1 MAKKLESR
9 TSLTEFAP
17 LSPESKSQTFSI
29 RNIFFRNRD
38 KSASSEPKGSNS
50 QRDKLESSSTSDNL
64 YLSSDSVFSV
74 EKRMI
79 LSSPERRGMSG
90 ILGKIMDNIVDK
102 KKKGLQNYKDSD
114 FKQYWMPDSNCRE
127 CYDCGDKFT
136 TFRRRHHCR
145 VCGQIFCWRCC
156 SQEIPGDLIG
166 YTDDLRVCSYCCKM
180 VLSCV
185 QSLDSTS
192 QSDDDSLSF
201 RESQQK
207 KFRFDSH
214 SESSPSPKQSVTS
227 PARRKSSVI
236 GFREEDFA
244 KAKPYKS
251 ALDTL
256 SCRERTQKID
266 GPIQDRPHLK
276 QLMHKLL
283 NSVQSVS
290 LWKQE
295 YKDHHTKVILGCDI
309 VDWLVAHDATLSRS
323 DAINI
328 GQAFIDAQF
337 LECIIPQQNFI
348 DGNVFYKPLEQSH
361 LDKPDENSNEIQESM
376 EPLWVKEIQPSSS
389 YIFKESGKDSSNTT
403 LSPNTPRFSG
413 SYSRLSSSS
422 SMFYLDLDIKE
433 SKVSVFKSQHES
445 EQSSSSKQEEQSVV
459 NDSREDSDQDNVV
472 FFNTKILGGF
482 INNPESAHMP
492 DDLDNS
498 IMKSIISSRSW
509 HHSHLRE
516 DNGEKDAFENL
527 NAAYKVHEATLLNQ
541 LLSNEGLSLSW
552 SEIILPI
559 IHHVVDSVRPDV
571 KNDSDDMDI
580 RQYVQ
585 FKKIP
590 GGSKSECSIV
600 SGVVFTK
607 SVAHKKMRQRIQS
620 PTVLLLTSAISYQR
634 IENKLCSLDPII
646 MQEYEYLKN
655 IIGKLTVFKPDILLV
670 EKTVSRLAQEMLLNL
685 GITVALNVKLSV
697 MERIARC
704 TQAAIV
710 STVDAH
716 LGRPQLGTCKKFKV
730 KTYSI
735 AGKSKT
741 LMFFEG
747 CPENLGCTILLR
759 GGSANE
765 LKKVKQVVQFMLFVA
780 YNWNLERSFLMDEF
794 AFLPSLVSE
803 TMECEESLSTEAQP
817 MDQTPAG
824 DSATENAPMDI
835 NTAGDPGAN
844 LPKKSKSRVDE
855 LGRKLETESISDFSD
870 PLHSYLQLE
879 NDVFQS
885 DPCDLKVDELPPT
898 NTFSKLLDDIIL
910 CASLN
915 VKPSLPF
922 LETEAGKK
930 CELRK
935 FFPADIYWS
944 RHFEKENETQIL
956 HPIDTQT
963 DLEDESIS
971 LKGLINSKNVEVL
984 PTHPLTN
991 FKITDVLDSSME
1003 MQTLLADFRAR
1014 GGTIKFLCP
1023 HEKAAKEK
1031 EKKQTSMHQT
1041 SRDHARTEISTN
1053 TGLCWEKKTDVLD
1066 PYNHQTLAVLFS
1078 SYSCASDNAP
1088 NYCVNPWVVKMEFYG
1103 SNDITLGGFL
1113 DRYCFRSSYICPSPT
1128 CVTPMTEHVRK
1139 FVHGTGCVHILLH
1152 ELSTGVPVA
1161 ENNILM
1167 WSWCHICTKATPVVS
1182 MSEDT
1187 WSFSF
1192 AKYLELRF
1200 YADSYKRRGKNEL
1213 CQHSLHH
1220 DHYQYFAQN
1229 NLVAI
1234 FKYTPV
1240 LIWEV
1245 VFPAFIISVTD
1256 KAIPLASLVEQI
1268 KIIAMKG
1275 HGIHSDLLTT
1285 LFALRDEYCETTSED
1300 FIEDMIDMLKLETLP
1315 FREKIEGI
1323 QLHLTSPTL
1332 ETLQIKSADDLEY
1345 NKDICSYMWKIED
1358 QITLLKFHIANVV
1371 QIWNN
1376 RIQEFISARK
1386 KEKLQAKPSSQ
1397 SGRNSEGSF
1406 NMHEESAVK
1415 ASSFSPDDQ
1424 LMSSVGASVI
1434 DSKTSEPKRNFLI
1447 SKMCPKVKSE
1457 NTKKYVESFCKEK
1470 CRRFSSPARSL
1481 SFGSIN
1487 DPSKYAFEFPKLKHA
1502 KSEPDY
1508 LVCHSDEFNNVFF
1521 QREGS
1526 LSSSDSCY
1534 AYGVTPGICAALKV
1548 SEAEDYDS
1556 YVVCHKDCVD
1566 ERSAS
1571 PVSRKHHERSKS
1583 ETEAVFSHS
1592 SHGSKHTPEK
1602 QTSMDGK
1609 TEKRSVKTLL
1619 NQLKPASTF
1628 TPIENPFSNLEHLL
1642 LPVPQKIPVIVH
1654 EGEPSSII
1662 AYALSTDDYEQ
1673 KLQELKLNLST
1684 MNISQ
1689 KDSQTSS
1696 PLLKHRSNI
1705 KLQSENI
1712 TRSDVHFS
1720 SDDTYDFSADSTD
1733 KSHLKPSS
1741 KTSNLHLEV
1750 QFSDNSTKFY
1760 CRVYYAEQFRKLRS
1774 LIFSEGEERFI
1785 RSLSHCVQ
1793 WVARGGKSGS
1803 LFCKTHDDRFILK
1816 QMPRLELQSFMDL
1829 APAYFQYLNKSYLE
1843 QKPTLLA
1850 KIVGIFRIGF
1860 KNTTT
1865 NAATKMDLLVMENL
1879 FYNRNITRKY
1889 DLKGSIR
1896 NRLVNTNGDQEED
1909 IVLLDENL
1917 LKITCDNP
1925 FYVRPHSKTVLTLAI
1940 SNDTQFLVDQSVMD
1954 YSLLVGLEE
1963 EKGQLVVGIID
1974 YIRTFTWDKKVE
1986 MLIKSSGILG
1996 GHGKMPTVVS
2006 PELYKM
2012 RFCEAMDS
2020 YFLWIP
2026 DRWTGLGKGVD
2037 G

>member
-29 RNIFFRNRD
+29 RNIFFRNKE
-38 KSASSEPKGSNS
+38 KSTSSEIKTPEA
-50 QRDKLESSSTSDNL
+50 QRERPEDAVISDDL
-64 YLSSDSVFSV
+64 YMSSDSPYSV
-74 EKRMI
+74 EKRMA
-79 LSSPERRGMSG
+79 LSGAERRGMSG

-114 FKQYWMPDSNCRE
+114 FKQYWMPDSNCKE

-156 SQEIPGDLIG
+156 NQEIPGDLIG
-166 YTDDLRVCSYCCKM
+166 YTDDLRVCSFCCKM

-185 QSLDSTS
+185 QSLDSS
-192 QSDDDSLSF
+192 QQTEDDSQSF

-207 KFRFDSH
+207 KFRFDSQ
-214 SESSPSPKQSVTS
+214 SESLPSPKQSITS

-244 KAKPYKS
+244 KAKPFKS
-251 ALDTL
+251 ALESLT
-256 SCRERTQKID
+256 CRERTQKID
-266 GPIQDRPHLK
+266 GPIQDRAHLK
-276 QLMHKLL
+276 QLMHQLL

-309 VDWLVAHDATLSRS
+309 VDWLVEHDATLSRS
-323 DAINI
+323 DAVNI
-328 GQAFIDAQF
+328 GQAFIDAQLF
-337 LECIIPQQNFI
+337 ECIMPQQKFI
-348 DGNVFYKPLEQSH
+348 DGNVFYKPLEQPH
-361 LDKPDENSNEIQESM
+361 IYNPDENSNEIQESM
-376 EPLWVKEIQPSSS
+376 EPLWVKEIQPSNS
-389 YIFKESGKDSSNTT
+389 YIFKDNNRDSSNT
-403 LSPNTPRFSG
+403 LSPITPRFSG
-413 SYSRLSSSS
+413 SLSRLSSSS
-422 SMFYLDLDIKE
+422 SMFYLDLDVKE
-433 SKVSVFKSQHES
+433 SKVSIFKSQHES
-445 EQSSSSKQEEQSVV
+445 ETSTSSKPDAPATSGT
-459 NDSREDSDQDNVV
+459 NDSTTDPDQENVV
-472 FFNTKILGGF
+472 FFNTKVLGGF
-482 INNPESAHMP
+482 VHDADGTAMT

-498 IMKSIISSRSW
+498 IMKSIISSRTW

-516 DNGEKDAFENL
+516 DNGEKSAFENL
-527 NAAYKVHEATLLNQ
+527 NAAYKTHEATLLNQ

-590 GGSKSECSIV
+590 GGAKTECSIV

-607 SVAHKKMRQRIQS
+607 SVAHKKMRQRIQN

-634 IENKLCSLDPII
+634 VENKLCSLDPII
-646 MQEYEYLKN
+646 MQEFEYLKN
-655 IIGKLTVFKPDILLV
+655 TIGKLTVFKPDILLV
-670 EKTVSRLAQEMLLNL
+670 EKTVSRLAQEMLLDL
-685 GITVALNVKLSV
+685 GITVALNVKMSV
-697 MERIARC
+697 MERVARC

-716 LGRPQLGTCKKFKV
+716 LGRPQLGTCKKYKV

-735 AGKSKT
+735 GGKPKT

-765 LKKVKQVVQFMLFVA
+765 LKKVKQVVQFMIYGA

-794 AFLPSLVSE
+794 AYLPSQVTE
-803 TMECEESLSTEAQP
+803 PMECEDSQEDEGITTEQLCIDSSVSHDISSES
-817 MDQTPAG
+817 
-824 DSATENAPMDI
+824 NKV
-835 NTAGDPGAN
+835 GDPGAN

-879 NDVFQS
+879 NDVFLS
-885 DPCDLKVDELPPT
+885 DTCDFKVDDLPAA

-910 CASLN
+910 CSSLN

-935 FFPADIYWS
+935 FFPSEIYWS
-944 RHFEKENETQIL
+944 RHFDKENEAPVL
-956 HPIDTQT
+956 HPIETQT
-963 DLEDESIS
+963 DLDDENVS
-971 LKGLINSKNVEVL
+971 LKGLINSKNVEIL
-984 PTHPLTN
+984 PSHPLTN
-991 FKITDVLDSSME
+991 FRITDILNSSQE
-1003 MQTLLADFRAR
+1003 MQALLADFRAR
-1014 GGTIKFLCP
+1014 GGTIKYLCP

-1031 EKKQTSMHQT
+1031 EKKLTTIHQNKEHT
-1041 SRDHARTEISTN
+1041 RSEMNTN
-1053 TGLCWEKKTDVLD
+1053 TGLCWEKKTDALD

-1113 DRYCFRSSYICPSPT
+1113 DRYCFRSSYICPSAS
-1128 CVTPMTEHVRK
+1128 CITPMTEHVRK
-1139 FVHGTGCVHILLH
+1139 FVHGSGCVHILLH
-1152 ELSTGVPVA
+1152 ELSSGVPMS

-1182 MSEDT
+1182 MSQDT

-1200 YADSYKRRGKNEL
+1200 YADGYKRRGNNEV

-1256 KAIPLASLVEQI
+1256 RAIPVTALVEQI
-1268 KIIAMKG
+1268 KTIAMKG

-1285 LFALRDEYCETTSED
+1285 LFALREEYCETTSED

-1323 QLHLTSPTL
+1323 QLQLTSPTL
-1332 ETLQIKSADDLEY
+1332 ETLQIKSADNLEY
-1345 NKDICSYMWKIED
+1345 NKDICNYMWKIED
-1358 QITLLKFHIANVV
+1358 QVTLLKFHIANVV
-1371 QIWNN
+1371 QIWNT
-1376 RIQEFISARK
+1376 RIQEFILARK
-1386 KEKLQAKPSSQ
+1386 KEQKLQAKVTSQ
-1397 SGRNSEGSF
+1397 SSRISEGSF
-1406 NMHEESAVK
+1406 NLQEESTAK
-1415 ASSFSPDDQ
+1415 PTSISPEDQ
-1424 LMSSVGASVI
+1424 LLNSLTVSAA
-1434 DSKTSEPKRNFLI
+1434 DSKGSESKSTSLT

-1481 SFGSIN
+1481 SWGSIN
-1487 DPSKYAFEFPKLKHA
+1487 NLSKFDLGLPKFKRT

-1526 LSSSDSCY
+1526 ISSSDSF

-1548 SEAEDYDS
+1548 SEVEDYDS
-1556 YVVCHKDCVD
+1556 YVVCHKDSVD
-1566 ERSAS
+1566 ESGVS

-1583 ETEAVFSHS
+1583 ETEAVMSHS

-1602 QTSMDGK
+1602 QASMDGK
-1609 TEKRSVKTLL
+1609 TEKRSVKNLL
-1619 NQLKPASTF
+1619 NTLKPASTF
-1628 TPIENPFSNLEHLL
+1628 TPLENPFSNLEHLL
-1642 LPVPQKIPVIVH
+1642 LPVPQKVPVIVH

-1662 AYALSTDDYEQ
+1662 AYALATDDYEQ
-1673 KLQELKLNLST
+1673 KLQELKLNLNT

-1696 PLLKHRSNI
+1696 PLLKHRSI
-1705 KLQSENI
+1705 KLQSEN
-1712 TRSDVHFS
+1712 TSRSDVHFS
-1720 SDDTYDFSADSTD
+1720 SDDTY
-1733 KSHLKPSS
+1733 
-1741 KTSNLHLEV
+1741 
-1750 QFSDNSTKFY
+1750 
-1760 CRVYYAEQFRKLRS
+1760 
-1774 LIFSEGEERFI
+1774 
-1785 RSLSHCVQ
+1785 
-1793 WVARGGKSGS
+1793 GKS
-1803 LFCKTHDDRFILK
+1803 
-1816 QMPRLELQSFMDL
+1816 
-1829 APAYFQYLNKSYLE
+1829 Y
-1843 QKPTLLA
+1843 
-1850 KIVGIFRIGF
+1850 
-1860 KNTTT
+1860 
-1865 NAATKMDLLVMENL
+1865 
-1879 FYNRNITRKY
+1879 
-1889 DLKGSIR
+1889 
-1896 NRLVNTNGDQEED
+1896 
-1909 IVLLDENL
+1909 
-1917 LKITCDNP
+1917 
-1925 FYVRPHSKTVLTLAI
+1925 
-1940 SNDTQFLVDQSVMD
+1940 
-1954 YSLLVGLEE
+1954 
-1963 EKGQLVVGIID
+1963 
-1974 YIRTFTWDKKVE
+1974 
-1986 MLIKSSGILG
+1986 
-1996 GHGKMPTVVS
+1996 
-2006 PELYKM
+2006 
-2012 RFCEAMDS
+2012 
-2020 YFLWIP
+2020 
-2026 DRWTGLGKGVD
+2026 
-2037 G
+2037 

>member
-1 MAKKLESR
+1 
-9 TSLTEFAP
+9 
-17 LSPESKSQTFSI
+17 
-29 RNIFFRNRD
+29 
-38 KSASSEPKGSNS
+38 
-50 QRDKLESSSTSDNL
+50 
-64 YLSSDSVFSV
+64 
-74 EKRMI
+74 
-79 LSSPERRGMSG
+79 
-90 ILGKIMDNIVDK
+90 
-102 KKKGLQNYKDSD
+102 
-114 FKQYWMPDSNCRE
+114 
-127 CYDCGDKFT
+127 
-136 TFRRRHHCR
+136 
-145 VCGQIFCWRCC
+145 
-156 SQEIPGDLIG
+156 
-166 YTDDLRVCSYCCKM
+166 
-180 VLSCV
+180 
-185 QSLDSTS
+185 
-192 QSDDDSLSF
+192 
-201 RESQQK
+201 
-207 KFRFDSH
+207 
-214 SESSPSPKQSVTS
+214 
-227 PARRKSSVI
+227 
-236 GFREEDFA
+236 
-244 KAKPYKS
+244 
-251 ALDTL
+251 
-256 SCRERTQKID
+256 
-266 GPIQDRPHLK
+266 
-276 QLMHKLL
+276 MHKLL

-295 YKDHHTKVILGCDI
+295 YRDHHTKLILGCDI
-309 VDWLVAHDATLSRS
+309 VDWLVTHDITLSRT
-323 DAINI
+323 DATNI
-328 GQAFIDAQF
+328 GQAFIDAQLF
-337 LECIIPQQNFI
+337 ECIIPQHNFV
-348 DGNVFYKPLEQSH
+348 DDNVFFTNHSRFWLKQPH
-361 LDKPDENSNEIQESM
+361 FDNTDENCNENQESM
-376 EPLWVKEIQPSSS
+376 EPLWVKEIQPSNS
-389 YIFKESGKDSSNTT
+389 YIFKENGKDSSSNI
-403 LSPNTPRFSG
+403 LSPNATRFTG
-413 SYSRLSSSS
+413 SLTRLSSSS
-422 SMFYLDLDIKE
+422 SMFYLDLDVKE

-445 EQSSSSKQEEQSVV
+445 EHSSSSKQDDKSPSI
-459 NDSREDSDQDNVV
+459 NDYREDPEQENVV
-472 FFNTKILGGF
+472 FFNTKVLGGF
-482 INNPESAHMP
+482 GQTIDGVQAA

-498 IMKSIISSRSW
+498 IMKSIISSRTW

-516 DNGEKDAFENL
+516 DNGEKEAFENL
-527 NAAYKVHEATLLNQ
+527 NAVYKIHEATLLNQ

-552 SEIILPI
+552 SEVILPI
-559 IHHVVDSVRPDV
+559 IHHVVDSVHPDV

-580 RQYVQ
+580 RQY
-585 FKKIP
+585 IP

-607 SVAHKKMRQRIQS
+607 SVAHKKMHHKIEN
-620 PTVLLLTSAISYQR
+620 PTVLLLSSAISYQR

-646 MQEYEYLKN
+646 MQETEYLKN

-670 EKTVSRLAQEMLLNL
+670 EKTVSRVAQEMLLDLN
-685 GITVALNVKLSV
+685 ITVAVNVKLSV
-697 MERIARC
+697 MERVARC

-716 LGRPQLGTCKKFKV
+716 LGRPQLGTCKKYKV
-730 KTYSI
+730 KTYSV
-735 AGKSKT
+735 AGKPKT

-765 LKKVKQVVQFMLFVA
+765 LKKVKQVVQFMIYVA

-794 AFLPSLVSE
+794 AFLPIPVSE
-803 TMECEESLSTEAQP
+803 P
-817 MDQTPAG
+817 MDCDDIPDT
-824 DSATENAPMDI
+824 DSKLTEEISAASIPQDVPMDI
-835 NTAGDPGAN
+835 SKPVDPNAN
-844 LPKKSKSRVDE
+844 FSKKCKSRVDE

-885 DPCDLKVDELPPT
+885 DLCDVKVDDLPLA

-910 CASLN
+910 CSSLN
-915 VKPSLPF
+915 IKPPLPF
-922 LETEAGKK
+922 LETEIGKK

-935 FFPADIYWS
+935 FFPSEIYWS
-944 RHFEKENETQIL
+944 QHFSKENETQLL

-963 DLEDESIS
+963 ELEDESVS
-971 LKGLINSKNVEVL
+971 LKGLINSKNVDVL
-984 PTHPLTN
+984 SCHPLTN
-991 FKITDVLDSSME
+991 FKIIDILNSSIE
-1003 MQTLLADFRAR
+1003 MQALLADFRAR

-1023 HEKAAKEK
+1023 HEKATKEK
-1031 EKKQTSMHQT
+1031 EKKLNNMHQIAKE
-1041 SRDHARTEISTN
+1041 HAKSEISTN
-1053 TGLCWEKKTDVLD
+1053 TGLCWEKKIDALD

-1113 DRYCFRSSYICPSPT
+1113 DRYCFRASYICPSAT

-1139 FVHGTGCVHILLH
+1139 FVHGSGCVHILLH
-1152 ELSTGVPVA
+1152 QLNSSVPVA

-1200 YADSYKRRGKNEL
+1200 YADGYKRRGSNEL

-1220 DHYQYFAQN
+1220 NHYQYFAQN
-1229 NLVAI
+1229 KLVAI

-1245 VFPAFIISVTD
+1245 VFPAFIISVSD
-1256 KAIPLASLVEQI
+1256 KAIPVNSLVEQI
-1268 KIIAMKG
+1268 KQLAMKG
-1275 HGIHSDLLTT
+1275 HGINSDLLTT
-1285 LFALRDEYCETTSED
+1285 LFALREEYCDTSSED
-1300 FIEDMIDMLKLETLP
+1300 FIEDLIEILKLESVP
-1315 FREKIEGI
+1315 FREKIEDI

-1332 ETLQIKSADDLEY
+1332 DSLHIKSVNDLEY

-1358 QITLLKFHIANVV
+1358 QVTLLKFHIANVAQV
-1371 QIWNN
+1371 WNS

-1386 KEKLQAKPSSQ
+1386 KELKVQSKISQ

-1406 NMHEESAVK
+1406 NLPEDNVPKPNSV
-1415 ASSFSPDDQ
+1415 SPDDHT
-1424 LMSSVGASVI
+1424 LNSLNVSVA
-1434 DSKTSEPKRNFLI
+1434 DSKTSDPKRSILTT
-1447 SKMCPKVKSE
+1447 KVCPKIKSE
-1457 NTKKYVESFCKEK
+1457 NTKKYVEAFCKEK
-1470 CRRFSSPARSL
+1470 CRKFSSPPRSL
-1481 SFGSIN
+1481 SLGSISEV
-1487 DPSKYAFEFPKLKHA
+1487 SKIILEGSKPKRS

-1521 QREGS
+1521 KVKGS
-1526 LSSSDSCY
+1526 ISSSDSSY

-1548 SEAEDYDS
+1548 SEVEDYDS

-1566 ERSAS
+1566 EPTTAS

-1583 ETEAVFSHS
+1583 ETEAVISHS

-1602 QTSMDGK
+1602 QASMDGK
-1609 TEKRSVKTLL
+1609 TEKRTVKNLL
-1619 NQLKPASTF
+1619 SQLKPASSF

-1642 LPVPQKIPVIVH
+1642 LPIPTKIPVIVH

-1673 KLQELKLNLST
+1673 KLQDLKLNLNT
-1684 MNISQ
+1684 INISQ
-1689 KDSQTSS
+1689 KDSLTSS

-1705 KLQSENI
+1705 KLQSENPSK
-1712 TRSDVHFS
+1712 SDVHFS
-1720 SDDTYDFSADSTD
+1720 SDDTYDFSVDSSD
-1733 KSHLKPSS
+1733 KSHLKLYQQDYFKLAS
-1741 KTSNLHLEV
+1741 
-1750 QFSDNSTKFY
+1750 
-1760 CRVYYAEQFRKLRS
+1760 RK
-1774 LIFSEGEERFI
+1774 GEERFI
-1785 RSLSHCVQ
+1785 RSLTHCIQ

-1803 LFCKTHDDRFILK
+1803 FFCKTHDDRFILK
-1816 QMPRLELQSFMDL
+1816 QMPRLELQSFMEL

-1850 KIVGIFRIGF
+1850 KIVGIFRVGF

-1896 NRLVNTNGDQEED
+1896 NRLVTTNGDHEED

-1925 FYVRPHSKTVLTLAI
+1925 FYIRPHSKTVLTLAI
-1940 SNDTQFLVDQSVMD
+1940 SNDTQFLADQSVMD

-2006 PELYKM
+2006 PELYRM

-2026 DRWTGLGKGVD
+2026 DHWTGLGKGVD